1 MLLLFSRET
10 AMTRLRFVASAL
22 LLASLVPATASA
34 APILIMD
41 PIIGVRGI
49 GGDEFP
55 SSSSTFN
62 PMTSGSG
69 VEACGADSSAMEAA
83 MGGPVFCT
91 NYIITQ
97 VQTEGTFSIHDVV
110 FRFADANGGIPI
122 AALHQDTSSFNGFD
136 EFFTNPLEDGYSVLL
151 TYDGSSQRL
160 QCPNGI
166 EGTHDCTTGD
176 IIQVYLAVPTSE
188 GTPNP
193 PYLASLTQINGQDVD
208 AVRAPIPTVP
218 EPATLLLMGT
228 GLLSLG
234 RGIRRRS
241 S

>member
-1 MLLLFSRET
+1 
-10 AMTRLRFVASAL
+10 MTRVGCVASAL

-34 APILIMD
+34 APIRILD

-49 GGDEFP
+49 DGDEFP
-55 SSSSTFN
+55 SNSSTFN

-69 VEACGADSSAMEAA
+69 TEACGADFSAMQTA
-83 MGGPVFCT
+83 MGGPVYCA

-97 VQTEGTFSIHDVV
+97 VQTEGTFTIHDVV

-122 AALHQDTSSFNGFD
+122 AALHRDTSSFNGFD
-136 EFFTNPLEDGYSVLL
+136 EFFTNPLEDGFSVLL
-151 TYDGSSQRL
+151 TYDGGSTRL
-160 QCPNGI
+160 QCPNIGG
-166 EGTHDCTTGD
+166 EGTHACTTGD
-176 IIQVYLAVPTSE
+176 VIQVYLAVPTTE

-193 PYLASLTQINGQDVD
+193 PYLASLTQINGQNVD

-234 RGIRRRS
+234 RGIRRRRS
-241 S
+241 